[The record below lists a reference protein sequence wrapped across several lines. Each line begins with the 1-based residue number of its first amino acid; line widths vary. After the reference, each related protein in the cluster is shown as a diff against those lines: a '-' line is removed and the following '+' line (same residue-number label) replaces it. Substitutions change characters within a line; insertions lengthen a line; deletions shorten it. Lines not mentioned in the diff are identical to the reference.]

1 VHLSLRHQLPAYS
14 PVPLSAGAR
23 AAAAWLRR
31 AADRRPA
38 LLAALAAEH
47 GASGGA
53 LYGSGTQ
60 ALQRA
65 LEAAVGRG
73 GTVALPAF
81 ACFDLAAAAVGA
93 GVRVALYDVDP
104 ATLGPD
110 PDSLRRALAS
120 GARTLVLAPLFGM
133 AAGWEDA
140 MAAASRAGAAVVVD
154 AAQGHGAAWSGR
166 SLAGWGDLAVLS
178 FGRGKG
184 WTGGGGGALLW
195 RGAWRDLAEPPR
207 VVGMRAEAV
216 ALAAVTVQWA
226 LGRPGVYGLPRA
238 LPGLS
243 LGETVYHPPR
253 PPVRLARASASV
265 LELTRGRADDEA
277 CARRDNAAA
286 LLGRLAGA
294 AGVSAI
300 HPDAACTPGYL
311 LLPLRLAGG
320 LERLADPARAMRL
333 GIARGYPH
341 PLSEL
346 PALAPLL
353 VDGDRCY
360 PGAASLAR
368 ELVTLPTHSRVT
380 AADRAEIVRLL
391 CDPQ

>member
-1 VHLSLRHQLPAYS
+1 MHPPLRHQLPAYS

-47 GASGGA
+47 GAAGGI
-53 LYGSGTQ
+53 LCGSGTQ

-65 LEAAVGRG
+65 LEASAGPG
-73 GTVALPAF
+73 GTAALPAF
-81 ACFDLAAAAVGA
+81 ACYDLAAAAVGA

-104 ATLGPD
+104 ETLGPD
-110 PDSLRRALAS
+110 PDSLRRALSA
-120 GARTLVLAPLFGM
+120 GARAVVLAPLFGV
-133 AAGWEDA
+133 ASGWEDA
-140 MAAASRAGAAVVVD
+140 METARRAGAATVVD
-154 AAQGHGAAWSGR
+154 AAQGHGASWGGR

-195 RGAWRDLAEPPR
+195 RGAGRRSAEPP
-207 VVGMRAEAV
+207 GAGLRAEAAV
-216 ALAAVTVQWA
+216 LAAVAAQWA
-226 LGRPGVYGLPRA
+226 LGRPGLYGLPRA

-253 PPVRLARASASV
+253 APVRLARASASV
-265 LELTRGRADDEA
+265 LELTRVRADDEA
-277 CARRDNAAA
+277 RARRDNAAA
-286 LLGRLAGA
+286 LLERLVDAP
-294 AGVSAI
+294 GVSTI
-300 HPDAACTPGYL
+300 RPDVACTPGYL
-311 LLPLRLAGG
+311 RLPLRLAGG
-320 LERLADPARAMRL
+320 MARLADPARALRL
-333 GIARGYPH
+333 GIAPSYPR
-341 PLSEL
+341 PLCDLHE
-346 PALAPLL
+346 LAPLL
-353 VDGDRCY
+353 VDGGRRC

-380 AADRAEIVRLL
+380 PADRAEIVRLVL
-391 CDPQ
+391 RMQ